1 MPGKV
6 TVSEVIDSFLRA
18 GDAAEARDAIGV
30 GTGASYVD
38 GEVATYNDLPTSVVV
53 APVDSAY
60 LVRQSSGVWL
70 INYRPAGIWV
80 RTGSGGTLADW
91 TYAGVFPDVFRSNN
105 FRVIDSGD
113 ATKALAF
120 DLSAISSG
128 QTRTLTVPNASGT
141 ISLVG
146 HLHGISDVS
155 ALADALAE
163 KADFPHTHAPTE
175 VGLSPLSLSNGTLNI
190 AGPSLT
196 GSQAFGALAIAQTWN
211 TTGTPTAIDLNV
223 TDTASN
229 AASLFLNF
237 RRGGTSQFS
246 IRRDGL
252 VTAALGMTI
261 SGTTLGFR
269 TDGASMGWNGLQIA
283 VARNLAWGPIGS
295 ASDLEVWRDAA
306 DILAQRRGT
315 NAQAFRLYGTF
326 TDASN
331 HRRLAITSTTGGL
344 FTLTAEGAGT
354 GASGNIL
361 ALSAPVLVP
370 AASVSLGTN
379 GHLAF
384 EATSNTSL
392 TIRYRGSDGTTR
404 SVALTL
410 S

>member
-1 MPGKV
+1 MPAKV
-6 TVSEVIDSFLRA
+6 TVSPVIDTFLRA
-18 GDAAEARDAIGV
+18 ADADGARTAIGL
-30 GTGASYVD
+30 GSPTYVD
-38 GEVATYNDLPTSVVV
+38 GEVATYNDLPTSVAV

-70 INYRPAGIWV
+70 INYKPSGLYI
-80 RTGSGGTLADW
+80 RTGSGGVLADW

-105 FRVIDSGD
+105 FRVLDSAD

-120 DLSAISSG
+120 DVSG
-128 QTRTLTVPNASGT
+128 VATGTTRTLTVPDASGT
-141 ISLVG
+141 IMLGSLNLASLTNTATARTNLG
-146 HLHGISDVS
+146 LG
-155 ALADALAE
+155 ALSMTD
-163 KADFPHTHAPTE
+163 
-175 VGLSPLSLSNGTLNI
+175 GTLNV

-196 GSQAFGALAIAQTWN
+196 GTQAFGAVAISQTWN
-211 TTGTPTAIDLNV
+211 TTGTPTALDINV

-229 AASLFLNF
+229 AASLLLNLRTGGASRFSVSKGGAVTATDRFEVPGGLFIYSPSTNRGGIGRFGALSLFFAPGSVSINTSAHADGFGWGPTTSPDLFLN
-237 RRGGTSQFS
+237 
-246 IRRDGL
+246 
-252 VTAALGMTI
+252 
-261 SGTTLGFR
+261 
-269 TDGASMGWNGLQIA
+269 
-283 VARNLAWGPIGS
+283 
-295 ASDLEVWRDAA
+295 RDAA
-306 DILAQRRGT
+306 NTLAQRNGT
-315 NAQAFRLYGTF
+315 NAQALRLYGTF

-344 FTLTAEGAGT
+344 FTLSAEGAGT